1 MLKDDAKDQI
11 SLFDIPA
18 PEKPTV
24 PPPASS
30 PPARETED
38 RRQEQKKTASPGMGP
53 AKHSPGIGATP
64 RSIPKKGKTAVRPSQ
79 GPVPKGDVRLTANIR
94 EDLHLK
100 LKIVSATRR
109 TTIGELI
116 EDLVDRYL

>member
-11 SLFDIPA
+11 PLFDIPA
-18 PEKPTV
+18 PEKATV
-24 PPPASS
+24 PPPPA
-30 PPARETED
+30 PTVTEAAGDTQPAR
-38 RRQEQKKTASPGMGP
+38 QKTASPGKRLLKPLG
-53 AKHSPGIGATP
+53 SPGATT
-64 RSIPKKGKTAVRPSQ
+64 RTPKKGKAVRPSP